1 MIASSRFCNREPS
14 VVRRIE
20 RGDQFPSLF
29 NSLASLRPSRLSFT
43 VDVRVG
49 CMEIELGSTN
59 FRSSVSIRGDVFFLF
74 EERRG
79 EERRRGRG
87 RGFVVVVNL
96 LVIRG
101 LGWQTL
107 ASFPLFAI
115 FARWIVLRSPRRDPK
130 RKSKISLSIES
141 SVTRKR
147 TLAPL
152 SPFNEP
158 RLNFEER
165 RGRGRR
171 EKKEK
176 EEKRRMTVPSFR
188 FHDLHSA

>member
-1 MIASSRFCNREPS
+1 MHGDRAWIDEFS
-14 VVRRIE
+14 IE
-20 RGDQFPSLF
+20 RFDKRRERFS
-29 NSLASLRPSRLSFT
+29 SCSRS
-43 VDVRVG
+43 
-49 CMEIELGSTN
+49 
-59 FRSSVSIRGDVFFLF
+59 
-74 EERRG
+74 G
-79 EERRRGRG
+79 EERREEEEEGEDSSSW
-87 RGFVVVVNL
+87 VNL

-130 RKSKISLSIES
+130 RKSKISFSIES
-141 SVTRKR
+141 SVTRER

-176 EEKRRMTVPSFR
+176 EKKEG
-188 FHDLHSA
+188 